1 MKISREPGDWPEL
14 KLNFQNH
21 GIIQAK
27 LSFISSSGGKGVVPL
42 FTACAAMP
50 RLSEFMPKDPAWHAT
65 SCVSVPF
72 FSDEE
77 VNQLI
82 TFITMGSVSC
92 SGIEESCQMKKLKVY
107 KPFLLKIPA

>member
-14 KLNFQNH
+14 KLNIQNH